1 MIGQKLPEPSPV
13 ACAPIVVRDIMR
25 VIVVENEYYMTL
37 KKILFF
43 VSVLV
48 YGLPSFAQPGQASVV
63 GFVHNEQNEPLPAV
77 SIRFPELG
85 RSTLTDENGRFE
97 LSNLPTG
104 IFKLLITQIGK
115 DSLETS
121 IDVKEQ
127 NSAFYFKLKAS
138 TTTLNQVSVFGYSA
152 NQEANRQAYNI
163 TAIDAKKFHNTTS
176 DIAHV
181 LDRVPGARL
190 RETGGLG
197 SDFDFSISGFSGK
210 RIKFFV
216 DGVPM
221 DDFGSSF
228 QINNIPINFAER
240 IEVYKGVVP
249 VWLGSDALGG
259 AVNII
264 TNNSMRNYL
273 DVSYAYGSFNT
284 HRSYINAGY
293 TGANG
298 FAVRLNAFQNHSD
311 NDYKVTLDAADI
323 HTGRY
328 VRDTTLRRFHDQYH
342 NETLIAQVGFVD
354 KKWADELLAG
364 ITLGQYYNEI
374 QNGATMDVVFGAWH
388 EKGNIVMPSLKY
400 RKKDLLIDGLDVV
413 LNANYNLGN
422 IQNVDTV
429 HARYGWLGD
438 LITYRGKGGELW
450 YSHYKY
456 RNNNANANATVLYKV
471 DDRQTL
477 ALNNSFSH
485 FNRKGTN
492 FVSEGSKIDN
502 LPQKTDKNILGLSY
516 QYHLSRKFDA
526 TAFGKYYIQKGN
538 TELVDIDYTREQDT
552 LYIQKNTNVT
562 KFGYGM
568 AVSYF
573 TTPSLQFKLSYEK
586 TNRLPDGEELFGD
599 VVYREGNWNLKPE
612 SSNNFNLGISYTVPI
627 GSHRFYISSTGIYRN
642 VDNFIVDAF
651 NALENKITSQNL
663 LKVSSTGIESEIKYS
678 YKEFLTIS
686 TNLTYQNITDRAR
699 YRTDVPEEMLI
710 PSSTFEERLP
720 NIPYLFGNA
729 DALVMFKDV
738 FNVNDRL
745 TIGYNLLY
753 VHAFYLYWEKQAA
766 LDTKRTIPRQVS
778 HDVNLA
784 YTLGNSRYNI
794 GLECKNLTNVQ
805 LYDNFSLQKPGRAV
819 HLKIRYFLNK

>member
-1 MIGQKLPEPSPV
+1 M
-13 ACAPIVVRDIMR
+13 
-25 VIVVENEYYMTL
+25 
-37 KKILFF
+37 
-43 VSVLV
+43 
-48 YGLPSFAQPGQASVV
+48 
-63 GFVHNEQNEPLPAV
+63 
-77 SIRFPELG
+77 
-85 RSTLTDENGRFE
+85 
-97 LSNLPTG
+97 
-104 IFKLLITQIGK
+104 LISQIGNE
-115 DSLETS
+115 SIETS
-121 IDVKEQ
+121 IEVKEQ
-127 NSAFYFKLKAS
+127 NRAFYFKLDTS
-138 TTTLNQVSVFGYSA
+138 TTLLNQVSVFGYSA

-264 TNNSMRNYL
+264 TNNSMLNYL

-284 HRSYINAGY
+284 YRSYVNAGY
-293 TGANG
+293 TRENG
-298 FAVRLNAFQNHSD
+298 FAVRLNAFQNYSD
-311 NDYKVTLDAADI
+311 NNYKVTLDAADI

-328 VRDTTLRRFHDQYH
+328 IRDTTLRRFHDQYN
-342 NETLIAQVGFVD
+342 NETLIAQIGFVD
-354 KKWADELLAG
+354 KKWADELFAG
-364 ITLGQYYNEI
+364 ITIGQYYNEI
-374 QNGATMDVVFGAWH
+374 QNGATMDIVFGAWH
-388 EKGNIVMPSLKY
+388 EKGNIIMPSLKY
-400 RKKDLLIDGLDVV
+400 RKKDLFINGLDVV

-438 LITYRGKGGELW
+438 SITYRGKGGELW

-456 RNNNANANATVLYKV
+456 RNNNANASATVLYRI
-471 DDRQTL
+471 DDRQTV
-477 ALNNSFSH
+477 ALNNSFSQ

-492 FVSEGSKIDN
+492 FVSEDSKIDN